1 MEVNESDAQV
11 LGLPTHSAAAV
22 FAASDTSV
30 GDIAI
35 SVEPGALSKFECPKE
50 LTWRDAD
57 EGKCIF

>member
-11 LGLPTHSAAAV
+11 LGLAAHSAAV
-22 FAASDTSV
+22 FAVNDTSV

-35 SVEPGALSKFECPKE
+35 SIEPGALPEFQCPQK

>member
-11 LGLPTHSAAAV
+11 LGLATHSAAV
-22 FAASDTSV
+22 FAANDTPV

-35 SVEPGALSKFECPKE
+35 SIEPSALPEFECPQK

>member
-1 MEVNESDAQV
+1 VEVNESDAQV
-11 LGLPTHSAAAV
+11 LGLAAHLVAV

-30 GDIAI
+30 GDITI
-35 SVEPGALSKFECPKE
+35 SIEPGALPEFECPQK